1 MLRINLVLALIIL
14 LASSIQVSAQNRT
27 GTYQWKFKDTAIG
40 IIKIKETKAGKRRR
54 IKFEIHIGQSDYPCV
69 GEMTGSL
76 KFVSSNLYEYNP
88 DRPSRGRA
96 DELNYCRLSF
106 VFSGNNVVVREN
118 ACEDFHGARCNF
130 EGKYTR
136 VKR

>member
-1 MLRINLVLALIIL
+1 MGAKF
-14 LASSIQVSAQNRT
+14 SFSQNRS
-27 GTYQWKFKDTAIG
+27 GTFQWKFKDTAIG
-40 IIKIKETKAGKRRR
+40 ILKIKETKTGKRTR
-54 IKFEIHIGQSDYPCV
+54 IKFEIHIGQSDSPCV
-69 GEMTGSL
+69 GEMDGNL

-88 DRPSRGRA
+88 DRPSHDSAG
-96 DELNYCRLSF
+96 ELNYCRLSF
-106 VFSGNNVVVREN
+106 VFSGNNVVVRED